1 MKENTKLREELADLT
16 HNHYVELMKDLL
28 SKGVRNEDGSLTIP
42 SSVVKSCEYKMD
54 TKYKDL
60 SESEKDSYIKETD
73 KCLDV
78 FENYL
83 ARCEEELENGDS
95 GILLGID
102 PIYEALTKYMR

>member
-1 MKENTKLREELADLT
+1 MKENTKLREELAELSHT
-16 HNHYVELMKDLL
+16 YCVELIKDLL
-28 SKGVRNEDGSLTIP
+28 SKGVRNEDGSITIP
-42 SSVVKSCEYKMD
+42 SSVVERCEYKND
-54 TKYKDL
+54 TNYEDL

-95 GILLGID
+95 EILLGRD
-102 PIYEALTKYMR
+102 PIYEALIKYMR